1 MEVSTQQSKDSR
13 GWEHF
18 TVNLHQQPVMP
29 ECTISPSLWLRE
41 VWLLTFISHHLPVAL
56 RVESAILRSQGCCI
70 SSGWTVMTVDK
81 KERKKFPLCRNAGI
95 KGQGKASDGYVVGLG
110 LIALVL
116 RHC

>member
-1 MEVSTQQSKDSR
+1 
-13 GWEHF
+13 
-18 TVNLHQQPVMP
+18 
-29 ECTISPSLWLRE
+29 
-41 VWLLTFISHHLPVAL
+41 
-56 RVESAILRSQGCCI
+56 
-70 SSGWTVMTVDK
+70 MTVDK